1 MRSDNGSGKDLTA
14 VYDSLIAAAGGIDE
28 IVTMLV
34 ENQGLRTMASCTD
47 LGHDGLSVALTDFA
61 DVWTA
66 GLAELAEV
74 QKGNAQA
81 IRDSVSDYLNTD
93 VDIAAAMRAQMKGLD
108 SL

>member
-1 MRSDNGSGKDLTA
+1 MRSDTGSGKDLTA

-34 ENQGLRTMASCTD
+34 DNQGLRTMASCTNV
-47 LGHDGLSVALTDFA
+47 GHDGLSAALTDFA
-61 DVWTA
+61 DAWTI
-66 GLAELAEV
+66 GLAELTEV

-93 VDIAAAMRAQMKGLD
+93 VDIAAAMRAHMKGID

>member
-1 MRSDNGSGKDLTA
+1 MHNETESENDITA

-34 ENQGLRTMASCTD
+34 DNQGLRTMASCTN
-47 LGHDGLSVALTDFA
+47 LGHDGLSGALTDFA
-61 DVWTA
+61 DAWTT
-66 GLAELAEV
+66 GLAELTEV

-81 IRDSVSDYLNTD
+81 VRDSVSDYLNTD
-93 VDIAAAMRAQMKGLD
+93 VGIAAAMRAQVKGID

>member
-1 MRSDNGSGKDLTA
+1 MRSETGSEKDVTA

-34 ENQGLRTMASCTD
+34 DNQGLRTMASCTD
-47 LGHDGLSVALTDFA
+47 LGHDGLRAAVTDFA

-66 GLAELAEV
+66 GLAELSEV

-81 IRDSVSDYLNTD
+81 VRDSVSDYLNTD
-93 VDIAAAMRAQMKGLD
+93 VDIAAAMRAQMKGID